1 MLCLKVPTDAAWAEA
16 AMRDLDAVL
25 VDHAHCEMKAASNAL
40 SLAARHPGDAELA
53 RALTD
58 LAREEI
64 DHFQRVL
71 AMLVERQVTLGPP
84 PVDAYAA
91 ELRKAAGELPRER
104 ANGSTLV
111 DRLLVGALIEARSCE
126 RFKLLA
132 DATAKGP
139 VANRAAADAFP
150 ANVLPIVLPSLR
162 ERQGDIPLLAMWFL
176 ERFCK
181 KTEAHIKGFTPEAMC
196 QMESY
201 HWPGNVRELRNIVER
216 LAILCDGD
224 RIDFRHLPPEIRQA
238 QVRTAITQ
246 LPPTWDEFKRL
257 KH

>member
-1 MLCLKVPTDAAWAEA
+1 MLCLKVSTDAAWAQE
-16 AMRDLDAVL
+16 AMRDVDAVL

-71 AMLVERQVTLGPP
+71 GMLVERRVTLGPP

-91 ELRKAAGELPRER
+91 ELRRATNELPRER
-104 ANGSTLV
+104 GEGSTLV

-132 DATAKGP
+132 DATATEP
-139 VANRAAADAFP
+139 TRAAEHALWSELLAAEARHYRTFVDLATRAAA
-150 ANVLPIVLPSLR
+150 
-162 ERQGDIPLLAMWFL
+162 
-176 ERFCK
+176 
-181 KTEAHIKGFTPEAMC
+181 
-196 QMESY
+196 
-201 HWPGNVRELRNIVER
+201 
-216 LAILCDGD
+216 GD
-224 RIDFRHLPPEIRQA
+224 RARVEARLDAIAEAEAKIVAALAQA
-238 QVRTAITQ
+238 GRGHPSRAAI
-246 LPPTWDEFKRL
+246 
-257 KH
+257 HG

>member
-132 DATAKGP
+132 DATAKEPGREAEHALWSELLAAEARHYRTF
-139 VANRAAADAFP
+139 VDLAARAA
-150 ANVLPIVLPSLR
+150 
-162 ERQGDIPLLAMWFL
+162 
-176 ERFCK
+176 
-181 KTEAHIKGFTPEAMC
+181 
-196 QMESY
+196 
-201 HWPGNVRELRNIVER
+201 
-216 LAILCDGD
+216 DGD
-224 RIDFRHLPPEIRQA
+224 RPRVEARLEALAVAEAKIVASLAQA
-238 QVRTAITQ
+238 AEGKASRATI
-246 LPPTWDEFKRL
+246 
-257 KH
+257 HG